1 MCSLRLD
8 IEENPIIEAF
18 VRFRFDIFAITIPEP
33 VLLAR
38 GGGAGF
44 KEAAVAYFIP
54 PGLDE
59 IGLLV
64 IFKACILLWSL
75 VLKNS

>member
-1 MCSLRLD
+1 M
-8 IEENPIIEAF
+8 EA
-18 VRFRFDIFAITIPEP
+18 V
-33 VLLAR
+33 V
-38 GGGAGF
+38 
-44 KEAAVAYFIP
+44 VYFIP

-75 VLKNS
+75 VLKKS